1 MHSTM
6 LAHAASPAHAEIWGQ
21 QSASMH
27 AAHAASTLGLWGP
40 RIGTVAT
47 AAHMLPA
54 SPPEASPVVEGG
66 AGWVDPHAP
75 HASVTKLAQATRRM
89 NRREDI
95 VEAYKQRLVEA
106 RRSSPLPLVV
116 L

>member
-1 MHSTM
+1 M
-6 LAHAASPAHAEIWGQ
+6 
-21 QSASMH
+21 
-27 AAHAASTLGLWGP
+27 
-40 RIGTVAT
+40 
-47 AAHMLPA
+47 
-54 SPPEASPVVEGG
+54 
-66 AGWVDPHAP
+66 VDPHAP